1 MNDSYNIREDGGN
14 VTVCLELVNREVNQ
28 TIIDG
33 VIIALL
39 VNTNLSKFLPTCH
52 NH

>member
-14 VTVCLELVNREVNQ
+14 VTVCLELVNR